1 MYKINKNE
9 TGEYITGVASNVSS
23 GNITRAEYE
32 TLLKN
37 IKNKP
42 QNAKR
47 LRSDSQTWEIEIPYE
62 SPDDIMPASTIIQN
76 IFGSPEIT
84 RAMAE
89 KFYANIEKFNQ
100 ISELINNFD
109 DNMTLSKL
117 KKLITSIRGI
127 LNNGN

>member
-84 RAMAE
+84 RADAETLIAKFE
-89 KFYANIEKFNQ
+89 KFDQ
-100 ISELINNFD
+100 ISKLVNNFGD
-109 DNMTLSKL
+109 SMTLSKL
-117 KKLITSIRGI
+117 KNLLTSIRGI